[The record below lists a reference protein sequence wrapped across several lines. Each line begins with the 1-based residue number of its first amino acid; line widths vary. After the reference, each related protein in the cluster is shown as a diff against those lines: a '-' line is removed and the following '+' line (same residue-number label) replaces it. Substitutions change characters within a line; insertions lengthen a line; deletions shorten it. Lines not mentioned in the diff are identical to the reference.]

1 MEYITAQELAA
12 ILKVTKDTIWRYTRT
27 GRIPSIHLGARDYRY
42 QIDAVIKALS
52 AAYNEVSENAL
63 SPADPEKLRAFA
75 GKLRPGS
82 SS

>member
-27 GRIPSIHLGARDYRY
+27 GRIPSIRLGARDYRY
-42 QIDAVIKALS
+42 QIEAVIKALS

-63 SPADPEKLRAFA
+63 SPTDPEKLRAFA